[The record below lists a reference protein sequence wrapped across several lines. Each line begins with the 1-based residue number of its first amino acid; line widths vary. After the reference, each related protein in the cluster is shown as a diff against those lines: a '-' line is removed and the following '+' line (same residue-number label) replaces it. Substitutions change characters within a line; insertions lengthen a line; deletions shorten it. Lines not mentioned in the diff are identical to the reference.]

1 MNNSKMLSSESKIKI
16 NNQNIGIGINNP
28 IKKVGIDAGLKSSN
42 GKKIESPKFFRKSED
57 KLAWEQRK
65 LSRKKKC

>member
-1 MNNSKMLSSESKIKI
+1 M
-16 NNQNIGIGINNP
+16 
-28 IKKVGIDAGLKSSN
+28 IKKNDKRHTFRIYPAKNQEVKMISDAGLKSSN